1 MCVCVCVYVCASP
14 LPCLHSSFPMAFS
27 SENSHSLCKVPS
39 RHFLWLPRVIKQWFY
54 DLSLV
59 NWTLDYTVMMKEAL
73 ELPSVAI
80 PGRTF
85 PLRPYDG
92 SCLSLTGFCD
102 FLFYPWVPQIF
113 LADSLFLL
121 LSSSALVSVACNQNK
136 AHVLSWFF
144 EFPSKVKLHLPTMEM
159 CSSLLL
165 SFLLF
170 SPDQYFLGPHPKET
184 QRSSGGMH

>member
-1 MCVCVCVYVCASP
+1 MCVCVCVCVLPHYPASIP
-14 LPCLHSSFPMAFS
+14 PSQWPFLLRILTHSVESPVGIFSGYPGWSSSGFMTSVWLTGLLTVQWWWKEGWSSF
-27 SENSHSLCKVPS
+27 
-39 RHFLWLPRVIKQWFY
+39 QWQY
-54 DLSLV
+54 
-59 NWTLDYTVMMKEAL
+59 
-73 ELPSVAI
+73 
-80 PGRTF
+80 PGETF

-92 SCLSLTGFCD
+92 SCLSLIGVCD

-121 LSSSALVSVACNQNK
+121 LGSSALVSVACNQNK
-136 AHVLSWFF
+136 AHVLSWLS

-184 QRSSGGMH
+184 QRSPSGGMH